1 MSGSDNDGARGEQG
15 QSGDQRFM
23 MEALTGQLRA
33 LMREIEGMREEM
45 GEIRAEREQRG
56 NARQINQAA
65 PRQQRARPRERWEDV
80 EDEFEDFDYEE
91 VGADRR
97 RYEQSRQDNRRE
109 DDNLGSIKSKIPEFK
124 GRNDPEAYLEWEKSM
139 REIDRLI
146 EEVIKLME
154 QVDEEKLGFS
164 TSLFVASKVAR
175 NRPKRKPIWTT
186 MWN

>member
-1 MSGSDNDGARGEQG
+1 M
-15 QSGDQRFM
+15 
-23 MEALTGQLRA
+23 
-33 LMREIEGMREEM
+33 
-45 GEIRAEREQRG
+45 RAERERRG
-56 NARQINQAA
+56 NARQRNQAA
-65 PRQQRARPRERWEDV
+65 PRQQRVRPQERWEDV
-80 EDEFEDFDYEE
+80 EEDFEEIDYGEG
-91 VGADRR
+91 GAERR
-97 RYEQSRQDNRRE
+97 GYEQGRRDNRRE

-164 TSLFVASKVAR
+164 TSLFVASKLAR